1 MFFNAQLNLPD
12 KSFIKEQSIKD
23 YINVC
28 YNGNG
33 SLTSFKGEITKY
45 IKETSIINDI
55 YDKNDEVIKNQ
66 KNLLEIKNFKSIEK
80 SLNAITVNNIL
91 SNSTELMES
100 LNEFNKYINY
110 GDKEKYINEDSEM
123 KPYEIFV
130 TSLNKCLDG
139 YNYTKFEDIKDSSEK
154 DKLCFVITEWDKDKF
169 NLRYKNMNISLSNS
183 KLFSDVI
190 VNYQNSLFSYIN
202 EVKDYIDNYRNKI
215 LEIDTKAKN
224 LIPDIKIGLNYSIN
238 VINPIFNF
246 FKPITK
252 GLGIFSSL
260 NCKFL
265 HKDVNLFF
273 EAIDDILGNDIRN
286 LSFYYIII
294 GLCICIGSWFIII
307 AISRIAISDD
317 ERRKREGPL
326 NHIILDP
333 EPEQGD
339 FELKQ
344 N

>member
-110 GDKEKYINEDSEM
+110 GDKEKYISENSKI

-130 TSLNKCLDG
+130 ISSNNCLEG
-139 YNYTKFEDIKDSSEK
+139 YNYTKIEDIKESSEK

-169 NLRYKNMNISLSNS
+169 NSRYYNKEISLTNS
-183 KLFSDVI
+183 KIFNDI
-190 VNYQNSLFSYIN
+190 IENYQNSLFSYLN
-202 EVKDYIDNYRNKI
+202 EVNDYINQYRNNI
-215 LEIDTKAKN
+215 SEIDLKSKK
-224 LIPDIKIGLNYSIN
+224 LIQEIKIGFNYSIIA
-238 VINPIFNF
+238 INPIYNF

-273 EAIDDILGNDIRN
+273 EAVDGVLGNDIRN
-286 LSFYYIII
+286 LSNYYIII

-317 ERRKREGPL
+317 ERRKKEGPL
-326 NHIILDP
+326 NNIILESENSD
-333 EPEQGD
+333 E
-339 FELKQ
+339 ELKE